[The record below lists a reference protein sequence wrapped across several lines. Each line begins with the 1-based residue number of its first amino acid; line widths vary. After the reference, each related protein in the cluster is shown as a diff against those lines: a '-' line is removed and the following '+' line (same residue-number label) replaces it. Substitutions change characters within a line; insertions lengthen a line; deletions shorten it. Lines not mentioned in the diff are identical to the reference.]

1 MLAETAA
8 GAFLVAGS
16 AACAGA
22 VIAGRPARLA
32 HAGFAVALAVGGVG
46 ELAGSDGA
54 EIAAC
59 AIAATA
65 IAALVLAWLGPVGRL
80 SWLGA
85 ALGAPSAAGLAVV
98 LGADAAS
105 AVGVGGVACGLG
117 LCRWR
122 PGRVVLLALAGLAAL
137 AAGPWLALPGAV
149 AFGVAAWLPQ
159 PPRQPTELFSPVV
172 LAA

>member
-1 MLAETAA
+1 MLTETVA

-32 HAGFAVALAVGGVG
+32 RAGLAVALAVGAGGEFVG
-46 ELAGSDGA
+46 GDGA

-59 AIAATA
+59 AIAAAA

-80 SWLGA
+80 SWLDATMGA
-85 ALGAPSAAGLAVV
+85 SSTAGLAVV
-98 LGADAAS
+98 LGADAAT

-117 LCRWR
+117 LCRWH

-137 AAGPWLALPGAV
+137 AAGPWLPPPPAGAGLRR
-149 AFGVAAWLPQ
+149 APR
-159 PPRQPTELFSPVV
+159 PPPPP
-172 LAA
+172 